1 MTRLVVALVVAS
13 SLQAPAVGTVRLSFG
28 EDGKVG
34 TTALLGSVY
43 FEVLGG
49 GVREFPVRNFS
60 RPMDIPRLA
69 PGTYRFAV
77 VAQTTTRVLVSA
89 DVAVGTIRHD
99 GEVVDLPVNLI
110 ARKGAI
116 RVINS
121 LGAPAAGAHY
131 YTRPP
136 AVSSSADASGR
147 IPLALLAAGTELT
160 VRTIDWGM
168 TCHVVTANTQQT
180 IVVPDAVE
188 ELVIATPIVPPDAL
202 LRRRH
207 VVSSPLLAGASIA
220 GIPGA
225 DCAVPFTHFPVV
237 LANRDGRTEHT
248 VLLPFGEYTLRLPT
262 GRVIPASVPGRVDIT
277 AELPPLRVV
286 PTRDR

>member
-1 MTRLVVALVVAS
+1 MTRLVVALVVAA
-13 SLQAPAVGTVRLSFG
+13 SLQAPAAGTVRLSFG

-34 TTALLGSVY
+34 TTALMGSIY

-49 GVREFPVRNFS
+49 GVREFPVRDFS

-69 PGTYRFAV
+69 PGTYRFSV
-77 VAQTTTRVLVSA
+77 VAQTTTRALVSA
-89 DVAVGTIRHD
+89 AVVVGTIRNAGD
-99 GEVVDLPVNLI
+99 VVDLHVNLI
-110 ARKGAI
+110 ERKGAI

-121 LGAPAAGAHY
+121 LGAPVAGAHY

-136 AVSSSADASGR
+136 AVNSSADASGR

-168 TCHVVTANTQQT
+168 TCHVVTSAAQQT

-188 ELVIATPIVPPDAL
+188 ELIIATPIVPPDAL

-207 VVSSPLLAGASIA
+207 IVSSPLLAGASIA

-225 DCAVPFTHFPVV
+225 ECAVPFSHFAVT
-237 LANRDGRTEHT
+237 LANRGGRTEHT
-248 VLLPFGEYTLRLPT
+248 VLLPFGEYTLRLPA
-262 GRVIPASVPGRVDIT
+262 GRVIPVSAPGRVDIS
-277 AELPPLRVV
+277 ADVPPLRVV
-286 PTRDR
+286 PAHDR

>member
-1 MTRLVVALVVAS
+1 MIRLLVVLVMAAG
-13 SLQAPAVGTVRLSFG
+13 LQAPATGTVRLSFG
-28 EDGKVG
+28 ENGRVG
-34 TTALLGSVY
+34 TTALMGSIY

-49 GVREFPVRNFS
+49 GVREFPVRDFS
-60 RPMDIPRLA
+60 RPIEIPRLA
-69 PGTYRFAV
+69 PGTYRFSV
-77 VAQTTTRVLVSA
+77 VAQTTTRALVSA
-89 DVAVGTIRHD
+89 EVAVGTIRSAGD
-99 GEVVDLPVNLI
+99 VVDLTINLI
-110 ARKGAI
+110 ERKGTI

-121 LGAPAAGAHY
+121 LGVPVAGAHF

-136 AVSSSADASGR
+136 AVSSSADESGR

-168 TCHVVTANTQQT
+168 TCHLVTANAQQT

-207 VVSSPLLAGASIA
+207 IVSSPLLAGASIA

-225 DCAVPFTHFPVV
+225 DCAVPLAHFPVT
-237 LANRDGRTEHT
+237 LANHNGHTEHT
-248 VLLPFGEYTLRLPT
+248 VLLPFGEYTLRMPT
-262 GRVIPASVPGRVDIT
+262 GRVIPVSAPGRVDVT
-277 AELPPLRVV
+277 TGLPPLPVV
-286 PTRDR
+286 AEPDR